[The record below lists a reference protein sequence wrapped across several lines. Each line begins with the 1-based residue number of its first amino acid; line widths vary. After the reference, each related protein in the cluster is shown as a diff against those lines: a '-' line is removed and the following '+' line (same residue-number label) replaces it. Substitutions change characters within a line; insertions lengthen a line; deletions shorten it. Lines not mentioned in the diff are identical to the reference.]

1 MSREQCIT
9 KMLAKKKQRNVW
21 KNRFETTQSYMQW
34 HLFNFKLCDLVDFL
48 QEMTIDGNCSVL
60 DIGCGLGSVDY
71 VISKYTQANVTG
83 LDLSTTGIAKAQQT
97 SQLSTSGL
105 SFILGD
111 AESLP
116 IKTRSLDYVIVMDLL
131 EHLPNPLDCIRE
143 IERILK
149 KGGLA
154 LFSVPNKEYD
164 LTLDKLVELTFPKIF
179 IKRMKKVGHSKDLFF
194 TVSELSEMLE
204 VTRMKPVKT
213 EHYYTFFTSLHDVW
227 LMEFIRTILEI
238 PHLPSHRYRNE
249 KHAQIISRLKRY
261 HHKMFPYI
269 RGVLKLFDR
278 TLQRIGAG
286 SAGFWILAQKK

>member
-1 MSREQCIT
+1 MSRERYVT
-9 KMLAKKKQRNVW
+9 KMLAKKKQRNIW
-21 KNRFETTQSYMQW
+21 KYRFETAPSYMQL

-60 DIGCGLGSVDY
+60 DVGCGTGSVDY
-71 VISKYTQANVTG
+71 LISKYTQANVIG
-83 LDLSTTGIAKAQQT
+83 LDLSTMGIAKAQQT
-97 SQLSTSGL
+97 SQLSATSL
-105 SFILGD
+105 SFVLGD

-143 IERILK
+143 VARILK
-149 KGGLA
+149 KGGRA

-164 LTLDKLVELTFPKIF
+164 LTLDKLVELAFPKIF
-179 IKRMKKVGHSKDLFF
+179 MKRMKKVGHSKDLFF

-204 VTRMKPVKT
+204 VTRMKPIKT

-227 LMEFIRTILEI
+227 LMECARTILKI
-238 PHLPSHRYRNE
+238 PYLPSHRHRNE
-249 KHAQIISRLKRY
+249 KSAQIVSRLKGY
-261 HHKMFPYI
+261 HHQIFPYT
-269 RGVLKLFDR
+269 RGILKLLDR